1 MILMICD
8 GDSIGN
14 KYVAAIIQSEG
25 YTYSE
30 SSAPELTNSLI
41 IYLEQPNQ
49 RKTPVIVGTS

>member
-1 MILMICD
+1 MAIPLA
-8 GDSIGN
+8 IGN

-25 YTYSE
+25 YTYPD
-30 SSAPELTNSLI
+30 SSDPELTNSLI